1 MKWSTAEARERLSQL
16 VRAADEEPQ
25 VITNRGRPVAVV
37 IDPEEYEAFQRW
49 RERQSRQTMA
59 EALDDLKSAC
69 QMDSYE
75 LETTRRSDRPNL
87 FALGSDELPG

>member
-16 VRAADEEPQ
+16 VRAADGEPQ

-49 RERQSRQTMA
+49 REHHSKQTLA
-59 EALDDLKSAC
+59 DALDALRAAC
-69 QMDSYE
+69 EAENYA
-75 LETTRRSDRPNL
+75 LEVAPRGDRPNA
-87 FALGSDELPG
+87 FADGPDELPR